1 MDSFSTILFSEDSA
15 STYRTASTQAVDIAN
30 SQSSSNSEASGCSE
44 TEILVEYEK
53 NGTWCTSNY
62 YCVVA

>member
-1 MDSFSTILFSEDSA
+1 MDAFYILATS
-15 STYRTASTQAVDIAN
+15 VCN
-30 SQSSSNSEASGCSE
+30 SGSNSKRIS
-44 TEILVEYEK
+44 TEEFAVANIFYISDAGNFEVLADSEK

>member
-1 MDSFSTILFSEDSA
+1 MDTFYILATSVSVSDSG
-15 STYRTASTQAVDIAN
+15 
-30 SQSSSNSEASGCSE
+30 SNSERVSSQEFAVANVSSTSHAGDVE
-44 TEILVEYEK
+44 VLVDSEK

>member
-1 MDSFSTILFSEDSA
+1 MDTFYILATSVSDTSDADRVSSPEFAVTDVSFTSHAGDVEVLVDS
-15 STYRTASTQAVDIAN
+15 
-30 SQSSSNSEASGCSE
+30 
-44 TEILVEYEK
+44 EK